1 MPRPAPA
8 RRVPYDA
15 MTPSACTYLPP
26 ACLSTLP
33 LHTASLAALTA
44 RPRLTPPPPCRAR
57 PTPHAPATT
66 EMRNTTWS
74 VFSRPPMNSS
84 LTTSDPV
91 RCATHYPRTTQPAIH
106 QARHHRLAPSSPCTE
121 DDPKKW
127 HRARMPILDDDVTKS
142 PRSRHTPSALARTT
156 HAQRTHN
163 AMHARTHTQS
173 RDVDVRTR
181 LPPGPCAH
189 CIADDDYPKATK
201 LRPCR
206 NKSYS
211 LRISEACPAPAH
223 AQAPGPG
230 PAPCPALPRPCPAP
244 PLLVLFCP

>member
-1 MPRPAPA
+1 MHLPA
-8 RRVPYDA
+8 
-15 MTPSACTYLPP
+15 TC
-26 ACLSTLP
+26 LP
-33 LHTASLAALTA
+33 LHTASPHSLAR
-44 RPRLTPPPPCRAR
+44 RPHRTPTPHPATPVPR
-57 PTPHAPATT
+57 TPHAPRPSHHGNEEHHLVRVFEASDEFISNHLRSC
-66 EMRNTTWS
+66 EMRHAVPS
-74 VFSRPPMNSS
+74 
-84 LTTSDPV
+84 
-91 RCATHYPRTTQPAIH
+91 HYPRTTQPAIH

-211 LRISEACPAPAH
+211 LRISEACPAP
-223 AQAPGPG
+223 
-230 PAPCPALPRPCPAP
+230 CPALPRPCPAP